1 MTITPADICQFWFGD
16 IVDDDVTTDKSA
28 LWWGGGAV
36 VDNDIKQR
44 FEGLLEQAASG
55 QLKTWE
61 ATPQGLMALI
71 ILLDQFPLNIYRGA
85 ARAYDYESQAIQ
97 LCLNGIE
104 NKMDTELSLIERI
117 FFYMPLEH
125 SEKIEH
131 QNLAVKMVG
140 QLVASAAPGNR
151 KRMQG
156 FLDFAIEHQD
166 IVQKFSRF
174 PHRNEVL
181 GRKPTAEETA
191 YLSSGGKRYGQ

>member
-1 MTITPADICQFWFGD
+1 MTTTPADILQFWFSD
-16 IVDDDVTTDKSA
+16 IVDDDVTVDKSS
-28 LWWGGGAV
+28 LWWGGGEII
-36 VDNDIKQR
+36 DSDIKRQ
-44 FEGLLEQAASG
+44 FEELLGQAASG
-55 QLKTWE
+55 HLKNWE

-85 ARAYDYESQAIQ
+85 ARAYNYESQAIQ

-104 NKMDTELSLIERI
+104 KKMDTELSLIERI

-181 GRKPTAEETA
+181 GRKPTPEETA
-191 YLSSGGKRYGQ
+191 YLNSGGKCYGQ